1 MDREIRVKIQVLFG
15 HKNIETKKNEV
26 VLMEFI
32 LFRKLKKIKIKFL

>member
-1 MDREIRVKIQVLFG
+1 MDREKRVKFQVLFG
-15 HKNIETKKNEV
+15 NKNIETKKNEV